1 MHVLHVIDSMHGGG
15 AESSI
20 LEIVPGLKRRGIT
33 TSIITLLADDGGL
46 ENRLNQVGVTPIRL
60 RNKKPNPFSTS
71 NELRAL
77 IRSLRPDLVHT
88 SLMYSNLLGRISSR
102 LAHVPVVTTLA
113 NLDYGPEHRAHSQV
127 GPWAV
132 RAAHG
137 AELLTVPLATRFH
150 AISHEVA
157 NVMGRRLRIPSNRIQ
172 VVYRG
177 RDIGRLGVASPER
190 RLSVRKSL
198 DLGADTPL
206 VLGVGRLDQQ
216 KGIDTTVKAFKLL
229 SRRIPN
235 AVLLIAG
242 RPGNATAQIENESLG
257 FPNIRLL
264 GHRSDV
270 PDLMCAADVLSFPSR
285 WEGLGGT
292 VVEALALQLP
302 LVASNIAPIA
312 EVIGDVGWPLVDPD
326 YPEALAEALISVL
339 TNTASED
346 VRREQATKRF
356 EKYFTAEAACNGMAD
371 FYDKALSG
379 SRGSS

>member
-33 TSIITLLADDGGL
+33 TSIITLMADDGGL
-46 ENRLNQVGVTPIRL
+46 ENRLKQVGVTPIRL
-60 RNKKPNPFSTS
+60 RNKKPSPFSTS
-71 NELRAL
+71 SELRAL

-157 NVMGRRLRIPSNRIQ
+157 NVMGRRLRIPSSRIQ

-177 RDIGRLGVASPER
+177 RDAGRLGAASPER

-206 VLGVGRLDQQ
+206 VLGVGRMDQQ

-229 SRRIPN
+229 SRRIPD

-242 RPGNATAQIENESLG
+242 RPGNATAQIENESLD

-326 YPEALAEALISVL
+326 YPGALAEALISVL
-339 TNTASED
+339 TDTASKD
-346 VRREQATKRF
+346 VRREQAAKRF
-356 EKYFTAEAACNGMAD
+356 EKYFTAEAACDGMAD
-371 FYDKALSG
+371 FYNKALSG
-379 SRGSS
+379 SRGSG